1 MAARYLADLAARPDY
16 LQIRLIGTDGRE
28 LIRVERSEADA
39 VPRIASHAELQDK
52 SDARYFK
59 SAIGFPPG
67 QVYVSPVE
75 HARTRSAAGLPPVPV
90 FRVAAPVLMTDGRPF
105 GIMVVNIELRPAF
118 DRIRAS
124 SLAGARVYVVNEEGI
139 T

>member
-1 MAARYLADLAARPDY
+1 
-16 LQIRLIGTDGRE
+16 
-28 LIRVERSEADA
+28 
-39 VPRIASHAELQDK
+39 
-52 SDARYFK
+52 
-59 SAIGFPPG
+59 
-67 QVYVSPVE
+67 
-75 HARTRSAAGLPPVPV
+75 
-90 FRVAAPVLMTDGRPF
+90 MTDGRPF